1 MAEID
6 LIEVIHEKY
15 KSIKEIEF
23 TGYFEKTQ
31 PLLGD
36 PRYLV
41 VVTDKVVRQVLQEI
55 HDIDKKDEVW
65 KAVTISPVKLW
76 AKSISGEKHGTETF
90 MITDIEVLT
99 DLNWKNLKIALFNI
113 ILTAM

>member
-31 PLLGD
+31 ELLGD

-41 VVTDKVVRQVLQEI
+41 VVTDKDVCRVLKEI
-55 HDIDKKDEVW
+55 HKIDKKDEVW
-65 KAVTISPVKLW
+65 KAITISPVKLW
-76 AKSISGEKHGTETF
+76 AKSILGKKYGAEIF

-99 DLNWKNLKIALFNI
+99 DLNWIKPREALFNI
-113 ILTAM
+113 TLTAI

>member
-1 MAEID
+1 M
-6 LIEVIHEKY
+6 IHEKY

-41 VVTDKVVRQVLQEI
+41 VVKDEVVRHVLKEI
-55 HDIDKKDEVW
+55 HNIDKKDVVW
-65 KAVTISPVKLW
+65 KAITILPVKLW
-76 AKSISGEKHGTETF
+76 AKSILGKKHGTETF
-90 MITDIEVLT
+90 KITNIEVLT
-99 DLNWKNLKIALFNI
+99 DLYWVKPKEALFNI
-113 ILTAM
+113 TLTAI

>member
-41 VVTDKVVRQVLQEI
+41 VVTDKVVSRVLQEI
-55 HDIDKKDEVW
+55 HNIDKEDDVW
-65 KAVTISPVKLW
+65 KAITITPVKLW
-76 AKSISGEKHGTETF
+76 AKSILGLEDDTRAF
-90 MITDIEVLT
+90 MITDIEVLIH
-99 DLNWKNLKIALFNI
+99 LNWIKPRVALFNI

>member
-1 MAEID
+1 MAEVD

-41 VVTDKVVRQVLQEI
+41 VVTDEVVRRVLQKI
-55 HDIDKKDEVW
+55 HDIDKKDVVW
-65 KAVTISPVKLW
+65 KAITIAPVKLW
-76 AKSISGEKHGTETF
+76 AKSILGLEDDTSAF

-99 DLNWKNLKIALFNI
+99 DLYWVKPKEALFNI
-113 ILTAM
+113 TLTAI